1 MKKKLLF
8 ITLFCV
14 LFAGILC
21 YLKSPNYLIFNSV
34 STNYGSERDTELQ
47 VIIYKPQSISKL
59 ITEIEAEHNKINGT
73 PSTLTI
79 NLHHSKRSFKQ
90 GRKPFYRV
98 TINYP
103 ENQKADSL

>member
-47 VIIYKPQSISKL
+47 VIVCKPQSISKL

-73 PSTLTI
+73 PTTLEI
-79 NLHHSKRSFKQ
+79 NLYYPTYYLHNNS
-90 GRKPFYRV
+90 KPFRTV
-98 TINYP
+98 TIEYNKK
-103 ENQKADSL
+103 E